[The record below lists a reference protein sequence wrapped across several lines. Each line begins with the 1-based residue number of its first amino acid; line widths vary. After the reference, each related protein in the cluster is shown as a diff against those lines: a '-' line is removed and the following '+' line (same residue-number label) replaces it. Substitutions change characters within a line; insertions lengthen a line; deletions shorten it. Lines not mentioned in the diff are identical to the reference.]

1 MPVAQI
7 GLWCGC
13 ARTYVLVEY
22 DAGGHGV
29 GRGKARHRGREQA
42 RAEVGAAVSGG
53 GAGRGQRRPVAMWC

>member
-29 GRGKARHRGREQA
+29 GRGKARHRGASRPGRRWA
-42 RAEVGAAVSGG
+42 PPAEAGDW
-53 GAGRGQRRPVAMWC
+53 GRGHMRRG